1 MMIDEKDL
9 MAKVLKEVS
18 FEKSFLIT
26 SLKEVEYGIS
36 NRIKEE
42 LDLKELTG
50 KDVGIRFV
58 DIDAYLSLNLSGNS
72 SGRVPDALMINV
84 LKTKIS
90 DPKNVYIAIKSDVN
104 DSSLIH
110 EVAHALDYLK
120 GGILPAFAR
129 ALSLEYLIP
138 LEHLEHTQEFGY
150 WFNYLR
156 NKFQILPDAEDMI
169 VCILYENDLLI
180 KNEEI
185 RGQNQEILKR
195 KSDAIIR
202 FLGENSEKIHS
213 IIKDLPGYIS

>member
-1 MMIDEKDL
+1 MIDEKEL
-9 MAKVLKEVS
+9 MAKVLKDIS

-36 NRIKEE
+36 GRIKEE

-58 DIDAYLSLNLSGNS
+58 DIDAYLSLNLN
-72 SGRVPDALMINV
+72 GRFFGKKPDALMINV

-90 DPKNVYIAIKSDVN
+90 DPKNIYIAIKPVVN

-110 EVAHALDYLK
+110 EVAHALDYLN
-120 GGILPAFAR
+120 GGILPALAR
-129 ALSLEYLIP
+129 ALSLEYFLP
-138 LEHLEHTQEFGY
+138 LEHLEHPHEFGY

-156 NKFQILPDAEDMI
+156 NRFRILPDAEDMI
-169 VCILYENDLLI
+169 ICILYENDMLI

-185 RGQNQEILKR
+185 RSQNQEILRKR
-195 KSDAIIR
+195 SDAIIR
-202 FLGENSEKIHS
+202 FLGENSEKILS
-213 IIKDLPGYIS
+213 IIKDLPGYIV